1 MSDPQI
7 VISLEGD
14 RHDFQPGDTLAAQY
28 SISGFEQVEPKSL
41 EVSVLWYTE
50 GKGDEDLG
58 VHYFDRVTYDDAAFA
73 RFQHPQRLT
82 TVLPKSPLSYEG
94 VILKIR
100 WCIRVRLFLA
110 RNREVMVEAPF
121 RLGRVPMAAALP
133 AE

>member
-1 MSDPQI
+1 MEALREGRRRALARFRPVIRAQRPPGRRRDERGMNDPQI

-28 SISGFEQVEPKSL
+28 SISGLEQVEPKSL

-82 TVLPKSPLSYEG
+82 T
-94 VILKIR
+94 
-100 WCIRVRLFLA
+100 
-110 RNREVMVEAPF
+110 
-121 RLGRVPMAAALP
+121 
-133 AE
+133 